1 MASITEVNQ
10 QYSGGSIQMT
20 NFARY
25 LTHSL
30 RDWKAPILALVVAL
44 GLAMCGLSVLAQ
56 SGAGSIQG
64 TVTDTTGA
72 IVQGASIHVV
82 QQGTN
87 ATFNT
92 KSSAVGF
99 YQVPDLFTGTYTVT
113 ITAPGFTTYKTT
125 IELLVAQNA
134 AINPA
139 LTPGSVTQQIE
150 VEASAVQLT
159 TTDNG
164 TIASTLENTRIN
176 QLPMNGRNI
185 LNLAAESTPGLGSCN
200 QDSNGQ
206 CANGLMG
213 YGMEYV
219 ADGVT
224 LQGREFGGG
233 HVGAAQFP
241 DPDSIQEVRVE
252 TTGTSAQYATPA
264 TGVITTKSGSN
275 NLHGALFE
283 TARNSYWGVAKQR
296 QNPSNY
302 TAPPYIRNEFGASVG
317 GPIILPHVYHGKD
330 KSFFFFAYERYSLAS
345 IAGETT
351 SVPPAAWR
359 NGDFSSMT
367 NSSGVL
373 QVLYDPNTTVYNA
386 TTGTWT
392 RQTFTQEYTEGPGAG
407 PSNCNGDI
415 NCIPANRE
423 SPTAQVINAISP
435 LPSPQYASVNPLVS
449 TNISANNP
457 TELRAPTY
465 TFRLDHAFNEDNRAY
480 LRFTDTPETQRV
492 LRNQPSAQPA
502 TIPAT
507 VNGVTYPANAS
518 GVTYY
523 QYDMINTALGYTH
536 VFSPTFYMETIAS
549 QQWFQEQ
556 NNAGGTPLANFESE
570 MGLPNNFGEP
580 GFPYF
585 ENIVFPVDG
594 TQFIYGVTQ
603 IIDNLD
609 ENLVKTIRK
618 HQLTFGGRY
627 RHERF
632 GSRPDEAQDNI
643 QFNGNGTGL
652 LNASTI
658 KSNAYSNTANTGQ
671 LNADFYIGAPQIYS
685 VNKQA
690 SYQHMHDME
699 FDAYFQDNYHVA
711 RNVTLNLGLR
721 YEAHPAMWEK
731 YGLMTSFD
739 LKNDAMVLGA
749 PIATLISEGMTTQA
763 AINNDLYDG
772 AKFETAQQAGLP
784 DKLINDD
791 NTVFEPRI
799 GVAWQPLPRWGTVIR
814 GGYGMYAFPVPFR
827 SSVKNVAGNNPF
839 QINYQQQYNSA
850 SQAPDGLPSFLLRS
864 RQSTAATLPGI
875 TNNVGYTPVMGVNST
890 GAVNSSSTTSILP
903 GFGNFSIN
911 PDYPVDMATN
921 LNFTVEQPLKWNS
934 ALRLS
939 YVWSHGAKL
948 DQYYYYNNHPSSF
961 VWEMQ
966 NGKATPNGGA
976 SVIGTAAA
984 NTYSST
990 ATGPYDQT
998 TWGGNSMSQKTGWS
1012 NDNQLQAS
1020 YQKLYHGGIAWQV
1033 MYDWQKNLRN
1043 GGNWSR
1049 DNQVDPYADYANS
1062 GLSTYGYAV
1071 CAAVLNPWCPTV
1083 GALDSAAG
1091 TPIAPALPPAPPAGT
1106 PAWAYYKALNRFENY
1121 GTVDTATPKQQLQFN
1136 YVIDLPFGTGKRILG
1151 HANRLLN
1158 ELVGG
1163 YQLAGDGN
1171 LYSSAFTITATNWG
1185 PTNPLK
1191 VYKHNAPV
1199 TDCRSGTCYK
1209 EYLWFNGY
1217 IAPTAISGNT
1227 CSAGLSTV
1235 VSGLPSDYAP
1245 YQTPMGQ
1252 GCSAPAGGKTVTDAN
1267 FGSNNVGILFPGT
1280 TTPST
1285 IGYSPSPSSSS
1296 SGSWAGSN
1304 PFSKTVLNG
1313 PFNMVTDA
1321 SLFKV
1326 FPISERV
1333 NMRFNMDV
1341 FNLLNNQ
1348 GSVGPSGSDGLQ
1360 NLSLTSNN
1368 SARQLQFT
1376 LRLNF

>member
-1 MASITEVNQ
+1 M
-10 QYSGGSIQMT
+10 
-20 NFARY
+20 
-25 LTHSL
+25 
-30 RDWKAPILALVVAL
+30 
-44 GLAMCGLSVLAQ
+44 
-56 SGAGSIQG
+56 
-64 TVTDTTGA
+64 
-72 IVQGASIHVV
+72 
-82 QQGTN
+82 
-87 ATFNT
+87 
-92 KSSAVGF
+92 KSYRTS
-99 YQVPDLFTGTYTVT
+99 
-113 ITAPGFTTYKTT
+113 
-125 IELLVAQNA
+125 IELLVSQDAVINA
-134 AINPA
+134 AM
-139 LTPGSVTQQIE
+139 TTGSVTQQVE
-150 VEASAVQLT
+150 VSASTVQLT

-164 TIASTLENTRIN
+164 TISSTLENNRIN

-224 LQGREFGGG
+224 LQSREFGGG

-241 DPDSIQEVRVE
+241 DPDSIQEVRVQ
-252 TTGTSAQYATPA
+252 TTGTSAEYATPA
-264 TGVITTKSGSN
+264 TGVITTKSGTNS
-275 NLHGALFE
+275 LHGALFE
-283 TARNSYWGVAKQR
+283 TARNSYWGTAKQR

-302 TAPPYIRNEFGASVG
+302 VDPPYIRNEFGASVG
-317 GPIILPHVYHGKD
+317 GPIVIPHVYHGKD
-330 KSFFFFAYERYSLAS
+330 KSFFFFGYERYSLAS

-359 NGDFSSMT
+359 NGDFSTMT
-367 NSSGVL
+367 NSAGVL
-373 QVLYDPNTTVYNA
+373 QVLYDPDTTA
-386 TTGTWT
+386 
-392 RQTFTQEYTEGPGAG
+392 
-407 PSNCNGDI
+407 PSNNCNGTGAA
-415 NCIPANRE
+415 NPYCRTPFPNNQIPAGRE
-423 SPTAQVINAISP
+423 SPTAKIVNAISP

-449 TNISANNP
+449 TNISADNP

-465 TFRLDHAFNEDNRAY
+465 TFRLDHEFNENNRAY
-480 LRFTDTPETQRV
+480 LRFTDTPETQTV

-502 TIPAT
+502 TIAAS
-507 VNGVTYPANAS
+507 VNGINYPANAS
-518 GVTYY
+518 GDTYY
-523 QYDMINTALGYTH
+523 QYDMINGALGYTH

-556 NNAGGTPLANFESE
+556 NNAGGSPLTNFESE

-609 ENLVKTIRK
+609 ENLVKTIGK
-618 HQLTFGGRY
+618 HQLQFGGRY

-643 QFNGNGTGL
+643 QFNGYGTAL
-652 LNASTI
+652 LNTSTI
-658 KSNAYSNTANTGQ
+658 SSNTYSNTANTGQ
-671 LNADFYIGAPQIYS
+671 LNADFYLGAPQIYS
-685 VNKQA
+685 INKQA

-699 FDAYFQDNYHVA
+699 YDAYIQDNYHVA
-711 RNVTLNLGLR
+711 RALTVNLGLR

-749 PIATLISEGMTTQA
+749 SIPTLITEGMTTQA
-763 AINNDLYDG
+763 AINNDEYDG
-772 AKFETAQQAGLP
+772 VKFETATQAGLP

-791 NTVFEPRI
+791 NLVFEPRVGI
-799 GVAWQPLPRWGTVIR
+799 AWQPLPRWGTVLR
-814 GGYGMYAFPVPFR
+814 GGYGIYAFPVPFR

-864 RQSTAATLPGI
+864 QQSTASTLPGI
-875 TNNVGYTPVMGVNST
+875 TNGVGYTPVMGVNSSN
-890 GAVNSSSTTSILP
+890 AVNSASTTSILP
-903 GFGNFSIN
+903 GFSNFTVN
-911 PDYPVDMATN
+911 PDYPVDLATN
-921 LNFTVEQPLKWNS
+921 VNFTIEQPLKWNS
-934 ALRLS
+934 ALRVS
-939 YVWSHGAKL
+939 YVWSHGSNL
-948 DQYYYYNNHPSSF
+948 DQYFYYNNHPSSF

-966 NGKATPNGGA
+966 NGKTTPNGGA
-976 SVIGTAAA
+976 SVIGTPAA

-998 TWGGNSMSQKTGWS
+998 TWGGNSMSQKSGWS

-1020 YQKLYHGGIAWQV
+1020 YQKLYHRGIAWQV
-1033 MYDWQKNLRN
+1033 MYDWQKNLRD

-1049 DNQVDPYADYANS
+1049 DNQVDPYENYANS

-1071 CAAVLNPWCPTV
+1071 CAAAQAPWCSAK
-1083 GALDSAAG
+1083 GALDTAAG
-1091 TPIAPALPPAPPAGT
+1091 TPITPALPPPPPAGT

-1136 YVIDLPFGTGKRILG
+1136 YVIDLPFGTGKRFLG
-1151 HANRLLN
+1151 NANRLLN

-1171 LYSSAFTITATNWG
+1171 LYSSDFTITATNWG

-1191 VYKHNAPV
+1191 VYKHSAPV

-1209 EYLWFNGY
+1209 SYLWWNGY

-1227 CSAGLSTV
+1227 CSAGLTTV
-1235 VSGLPSDYAP
+1235 VSGLPSNYAP

-1252 GCSAPAGGKTVTDAN
+1252 GCSAPVAGKTVTDAN
-1267 FGSNNVGILFPGT
+1267 FGANNVGIIFPGT

-1285 IGYSPSPSSSS
+1285 IGYAPSPSASS
-1296 SGSWAGSN
+1296 SGSWSGSN
-1304 PFSKTVLNG
+1304 PFAKTVLNG
-1313 PFNMVTDA
+1313 PFNFVTDA

-1326 FPISERV
+1326 FPVTERV

-1348 GSVGPSGSDGLQ
+1348 GSVGPSGSDGIQ
-1360 NLSLTSNN
+1360 NLNLTSNN
-1368 SARQLQFT
+1368 SARQLQFS

>member
-1 MASITEVNQ
+1 MKNL
-10 QYSGGSIQMT
+10 
-20 NFARY
+20 ARY

-30 RDWKAPILALVVAL
+30 GKWNVPIIAIFAL
-44 GLAMCGLSVLAQ
+44 GVAMCCSNALAQ

-64 TVTDTTGA
+64 TVTDSTGA
-72 IVQGASIHVV
+72 VIPGASIHVV
-82 QQGTN
+82 KLATN
-87 ATFNT
+87 SATDTQTNG
-92 KSSAVGF
+92 VGF
-99 YQVPDLFTGTYTVT
+99 YQVPDLFTGTYSITA
-113 ITAPGFTTYKTT
+113 TAPGMKTYKTS
-125 IELLVAQNA
+125 IELLVDQNA
-134 AINPA
+134 AINPV
-139 LTPGSVTQQIE
+139 LTAGSVTQEIE
-150 VEASAVQLT
+150 VSASTVQLT

-233 HVGAAQFP
+233 HVGSAQFP

-252 TTGTSAQYATPA
+252 TTGTSAEYATPA
-264 TGVITTKSGSN
+264 TGVITTKSGTNS
-275 NLHGALFE
+275 LHGALFE
-283 TARNSYWGVAKQR
+283 TARNSYFGVAKQR

-302 TAPPYIRNEFGASVG
+302 VAPPYIRNEFGASVG
-317 GPIILPHVYHGKD
+317 GPIIIPHLYHGKD

-359 NGDFSSMT
+359 NGDFSTLT
-367 NSSGVL
+367 NSSNNL
-373 QVLYDPNTTVYNA
+373 QVLYDPNTTQYVG
-386 TTGTWT
+386 GTWT
-392 RQTFTQEYTEGPGAG
+392 RQTFTQEYGEGPGAG
-407 PSNCNGDI
+407 PANCNGHI
-415 NCIPANRE
+415 NCIPLNRE
-423 SPTAQVINAISP
+423 SPTAQVVNAISP

-449 TNISANNP
+449 TNISASNP

-465 TFRLDHAFNEDNRAY
+465 TFRLDHEFNENNRAY
-480 LRFTDTPETQRV
+480 LRFTDTPETQTV
-492 LRNQPSAQPA
+492 LRNQPTAQPA
-502 TIPAT
+502 TIAAS
-507 VNGVTYPANAS
+507 VNGINYPANAS
-518 GVTYY
+518 GTTYY
-523 QYDMINTALGYTH
+523 QYDMINAAFGYTH

-556 NNAGGTPLANFESE
+556 NNAGGSPLTNFESQ

-609 ENLVKTIRK
+609 ENMVKTMGK
-618 HQLTFGGRY
+618 HQLMFGGRY

-658 KSNAYSNTANTGQ
+658 SSNTYANTANDGQ
-671 LNADFYIGAPQIYS
+671 LNADFFIGAPQIYS

-699 FDAYFQDNYHVA
+699 FDGYVQDNYHAA
-711 RNVTLNLGLR
+711 RSLTLNLGLR
-721 YEAHPAMWEK
+721 YESHPAMWEK

-763 AINNDLYDG
+763 AINNDIYDG

-791 NTVFEPRI
+791 NLVFEPRF
-799 GVAWQPLPRWGTVIR
+799 GVAWQPLPKWGTVIR

-864 RQSTAATLPGI
+864 QQSTASTVPGV
-875 TNNVGYTPVMGVNST
+875 TNGVGYTPVMGVNST
-890 GAVNSSSTTSILP
+890 NAVNSSSTTSILP

-911 PDYPVDMATN
+911 PNYPVDMATN
-921 LNFTVEQPLKWNS
+921 LNFTVEQPLKWGS
-934 ALRLS
+934 ALRVS
-939 YVWSHGAKL
+939 YVWSHGANL

-966 NGKATPNGGA
+966 NGKTTPNGGA
-976 SVIGTAAA
+976 SVIGTSAA

-1012 NDNQLQAS
+1012 NDNQLQVS
-1020 YQKLYHGGIAWQV
+1020 YQKLYHRGIAWQV

-1049 DNQVDPYADYANS
+1049 DNQVDPYENFANS
-1062 GLSTYGYAV
+1062 GLSTFGPAV
-1071 CAAVLNPWCPTV
+1071 CAAAQAPWCSAK
-1083 GALDSAAG
+1083 GALDMSAG
-1091 TPIAPALPPAPPAGT
+1091 TPITPALPPPPPPGT
-1106 PAWAYYKALNRFENY
+1106 ANWAYYKALNRFENY
-1121 GTVDTATPKQQLQFN
+1121 GTVDTATPKQQMQFN
-1136 YVIDLPFGTGKRILG
+1136 YVYDLPFGTGKRILG

-1171 LYSSAFTITATNWG
+1171 LYSSDFTITATHWG

-1191 VYKHNAPV
+1191 VYKHAAPI
-1199 TDCRSGTCYK
+1199 TDCRSGVCYK
-1209 EYLWFNGY
+1209 NYLWWNGY

-1227 CSAGLSTV
+1227 CAAGLSAV

-1252 GCSAPAGGKTVTDAN
+1252 ACSAPVAGKTVTDAN
-1267 FGSNNVGILFPGT
+1267 FGQDNVGITFPGS
-1280 TTPST
+1280 TTPAT

-1313 PFNMVTDA
+1313 PFNFVTDA

-1326 FPISERV
+1326 FPITERV

-1348 GSVGPSGSDGLQ
+1348 GSVAPSGTDGVQ
-1360 NLSLTSNN
+1360 NLALTSNN

>member
-1 MASITEVNQ
+1 MKTLARFLTQSLKRWYVPV
-10 QYSGGSIQMT
+10 
-20 NFARY
+20 FAM
-25 LTHSL
+25 
-30 RDWKAPILALVVAL
+30 VATL
-44 GLAMCGLSVLAQ
+44 GLAVSCSSTFAQ

-64 TVTDTTGA
+64 TVTDATGA
-72 IVQGASIHVV
+72 VIPGATIHVV
-82 QQGTN
+82 NQGTN
-87 ATFNT
+87 VATDT
-92 KSSAVGF
+92 KSNEVGF
-99 YQVPDLFTGTYTVT
+99 YQVPALFTGTYSVAV
-113 ITAPGFTTYKTT
+113 TAPGMNTFKTS

-134 AINPA
+134 VINPV
-139 LTPGSVTQQIE
+139 LNPGSVTQQVE
-150 VEASAVQLT
+150 VLATTVQLT

-164 TIASTLENTRIN
+164 TISSTLENSRIN

-200 QDSNGQ
+200 QDANGQ

-233 HVGAAQFP
+233 HVGQAQFP
-241 DPDSIQEVRVE
+241 DPDSIQEVRVQ
-252 TTGTSAQYATPA
+252 TVGTSAQYATPA
-264 TGVITTKSGSN
+264 TGVITTKSGTNS
-275 NLHGALFE
+275 LHGSLFE

-296 QNPSNY
+296 QNPSDY
-302 TAPPYIRNEFGASVG
+302 VAPPYIRNEFGASVG
-317 GPIILPHVYHGKD
+317 GPIVLPHVYHGKD

-345 IAGETT
+345 IAGETAH
-351 SVPPAAWR
+351 VPPAAWR
-359 NGDFSSMT
+359 NGDFSGMT
-367 NSSGVL
+367 NSSNNL
-373 QVLYDPNTTVYNA
+373 QVLYDPNTTQYVG
-386 TTGTWT
+386 GTWT
-392 RQTFTQEYTEGPGAG
+392 RQTFTQEYGEGPGN
-407 PSNCNGDI
+407 PSMCNGNI

-423 SPTAQVINAISP
+423 SPTAQMVNAISP
-435 LPSPQYASVNPLVS
+435 LPSPQYANVNPLVS
-449 TNISANNP
+449 SNLSADNP

-465 TFRLDHAFNEDNRAY
+465 TFRLDHAFNENNRAY
-480 LRFTDTPETQRV
+480 LRFTDTPETNRV

-502 TIPAT
+502 TIAAS
-507 VNGVTYPANAS
+507 VNGVNFPANAS

-523 QYDMINTALGYTH
+523 QYDMINSALGFTH

-556 NNAGGTPLANFESE
+556 NNAGGSPLTNFETQL
-570 MGLPNNFGEP
+570 GLPNNFGEV

-585 ENIVFPVDG
+585 ENIVFPVNG

-609 ENLVKTIRK
+609 ENMVKTIGK
-618 HQLTFGGRY
+618 HQLQFGGRY

-643 QFNGNGTGL
+643 QFGTSSAPATGL

-658 KSNAYSNTANTGQ
+658 ASNGFSTTSNTGQ
-671 LNADFYIGAPQIYS
+671 LNADFFIGAPSIYS

-699 FDAYFQDNYHVA
+699 FDAYLQDNYHVA
-711 RNVTLNLGLR
+711 RNLTLNLGLR
-721 YEAHPAMWEK
+721 YESHPAMWEK

-749 PIATLISEGMTTQA
+749 PIATLISEGFTTQA
-763 AINNDLYDG
+763 AINNDIYDG

-791 NTVFEPRI
+791 NLVFEPRLGI
-799 GVAWQPLPRWGTVIR
+799 AWLPFGRSGTVLR

-839 QINYQQQYNSA
+839 QINYQRQYNSA
-850 SQAPDGLPSFLLRS
+850 SQAPDGLNGFLLRS
-864 RQSTAATLPGI
+864 KQSTATPLPGV
-875 TNNVGYTPVMGVNST
+875 TNGVGFTPVMGVNSSN
-890 GAVNSSSTTSILP
+890 AVDSSTTTSILP

-911 PDYPVDMATN
+911 PDYPVDLATN
-921 LNFTVEQPLKWNS
+921 ANFTIEQPLKWNS
-934 ALRLS
+934 ALRVS
-939 YVWSHGAKL
+939 YVWSHGDNL
-948 DQYYYYNNHPSSF
+948 DQYFYYNNHPSGF
-961 VWEMQ
+961 VWEML

-976 SVIGTAAA
+976 SVIGTSAA

-1012 NDNQLQAS
+1012 NDNQLQVS
-1020 YQKLYHGGIAWQV
+1020 FQKLYHRGLAWQV
-1033 MYDWQKNLRN
+1033 MYDWQKNLRV

-1062 GLSTYGYAV
+1062 GLSTYGPAV
-1071 CAAVLNPWCPTV
+1071 CGAVLNPWCPV
-1083 GALDSAAG
+1083 KGALDTAAG
-1091 TPIAPALPPAPPAGT
+1091 TPITPALPPSPPSGT

-1121 GTVDTATPKQQLQFN
+1121 GTVDTATPKQQLQYN
-1136 YVIDLPFGTGKRILG
+1136 YIVDLPFGRGKRFLG
-1151 HANRLLN
+1151 NVNRLVN

-1163 YQLAGDGN
+1163 YQIAGTGN
-1171 LYSSAFTITATNWG
+1171 LYSTDFTITATNWG

-1191 VYKHNAPV
+1191 TYKHGVPV

-1209 EYLWFNGY
+1209 NYLWWNGY

-1227 CSAGLSTV
+1227 CSAGLANV
-1235 VSGLPSDYAP
+1235 VSGLPSNYAP

-1252 GCSAPAGGKTVTDAN
+1252 GCSAPSGGKTVTDAN
-1267 FGSNNVGILFPGT
+1267 FGNNNVGILFPGS

-1285 IGYSPSPSSSS
+1285 IAYAPSPSASS

-1313 PFNMVTDA
+1313 PFNIVNDA

-1326 FPISERV
+1326 FPITERV

-1341 FNLLNNQ
+1341 FNVFNNQ
-1348 GSVGPSGSDGLQ
+1348 GSVGPSGSDGVQ
-1360 NLSLTSNN
+1360 NLNLSSNN